1 MRLYFPLKICGWGG
15 SGYLVAFNYTRS
27 LDKEH
32 VDRGMFKTE
41 TVISNRIKEKVR
53 KHLQPREGLKRGL
66 SFPLLLYWSPDSLV
80 PLLICQVG
88 PRPQGEARLQERQS

>member
-1 MRLYFPLKICGWGG
+1 MGG
-15 SGYLVAFNYTRS
+15 GVVVIVVFNYTRS

-32 VDRGMFKTE
+32 VDRGMFKGE

-66 SFPLLLYWSPDSLV
+66 SSPLLA
-80 PLLICQVG
+80 LLG
-88 PRPQGEARLQERQS
+88 P